1 MNALANDKTKRG
13 GAAVNALLYG
23 AIAGLAIG
31 IAALA
36 LYLLQARL
44 FAPKA
49 SAGLSQ
55 HPNFDG
61 IIVIDPPLPLS
72 DFSLTNH
79 FSEPTSQDD
88 LRGRH
93 TLLAFGFLHC
103 PDICPMTL
111 DEMQRVREML
121 GESAAQ
127 TRLVFVSVDGARDTP
142 VALRHYFDIREMD
155 GITGLTGA
163 DDDVRNM
170 GETLGLA
177 FEVSEEAVGGGYT
190 VNHSAGAFL
199 LDADGRWI
207 RRYQFGV
214 PARAIADDML
224 ALLRD

>member
-1 MNALANDKTKRG
+1 MKALANDKTKRG

-44 FAPKA
+44 FAPDA
-49 SAGLSQ
+49 LAPVSP

-72 DFSLTNH
+72 DFALKNH
-79 FSEPTSQDD
+79 FGEPANLDN

-111 DEMQRVREML
+111 DEMRRVRGML
-121 GESAAQ
+121 GAAAGQ
-127 TRLVFVSVDGARDTP
+127 IQFVFVSVDGARDSP
-142 VALRHYFDIREMD
+142 DALRHYFDFRDMD

-190 VNHSAGAFL
+190 VNHSAGAYL

>member
-79 FSEPTSQDD
+79 FGEPTSLDD

-127 TRLVFVSVDGARDTP
+127 TRFVFISVDGARDSP
-142 VALRHYFDIREMD
+142 GALRHYFDFREMD

-177 FEVSEEAVGGGYT
+177 FEVSEEAVGGSYT